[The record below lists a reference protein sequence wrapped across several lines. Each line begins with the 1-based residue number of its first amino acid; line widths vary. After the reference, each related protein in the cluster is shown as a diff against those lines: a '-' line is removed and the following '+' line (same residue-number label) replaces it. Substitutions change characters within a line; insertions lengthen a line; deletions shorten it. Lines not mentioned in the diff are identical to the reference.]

1 MVFPVGYSTTTLLL
15 LVLVLLQ
22 QRQHHIVV
30 VSFTINPLSSSSS
43 LLALSSPRCN
53 VPSVVSVGSNRNVI
67 WNMAVT
73 SDSTSATL
81 DTTTATT
88 TAATAHSNY
97 NENDDDTMISDVGI
111 IILAG
116 GTGSRMKASLPKQ
129 FLLLN
134 NKPILHHSIELFLQ
148 QPFLPTSSKSS
159 YFHHVVL
166 VLDPMYQAEY
176 QYMIDKYRGRLSFA
190 NPGKERQGSVE
201 NGLNQLI
208 RVSNSGAT
216 TTAHN
221 IPNCTYV
228 AIHDSAR
235 PLVTIMEIINVIRDA
250 KRSGTAA
257 VLSVPCKAT
266 IKESSDQGISVLRTI
281 PRERL
286 YEVHTPQVIR
296 IDLLREGFE
305 QVRQNAWSVTDD
317 VSIIEQL
324 NETVLLTRGEYTN
337 IKITTPEDME
347 VAEAILRDRKQQ
359 SKKQNNAR
367 RRRIIGSIVAISN
380 SFWDKVSFW
389 KRKEIDFQ
397 I

>member
-1 MVFPVGYSTTTLLL
+1 MVTKYNQFYRI
-15 LVLVLLQ
+15 VLVLIVLLQ
-22 QRQHHIVV
+22 HTIVL
-30 VSFTINPLSSSSS
+30 SFNIIPLSSLS
-43 LLALSSPRCN
+43 LSSHKIPKY
-53 VPSVVSVGSNRNVI
+53 I
-67 WNMAVT
+67 
-73 SDSTSATL
+73 
-81 DTTTATT
+81 TTTTVINTCSTT
-88 TAATAHSNY
+88 VPNVVPACSYRHIPRNMVLTSNVALDS
-97 NENDDDTMISDVGI
+97 NNNDDDDDDDDGVIISNVGVV
-111 IILAG
+111 ILAG

-129 FLLLN
+129 FLILDE
-134 NKPILHHSIELFLQ
+134 KPILHHSIELFLQ
-148 QPFLPTSSKSS
+148 QPFVPTSPQA

-166 VLDPMYQAEY
+166 VLDPMYQPEY
-176 QYMIDKYRGRLSFA
+176 QYMIDKYNGRLSFA

-208 RVSNSGAT
+208 QVSTNTNSNNNNNNNNT
-216 TTAHN
+216 
-221 IPNCTYV
+221 PNCSYV

-235 PLVTIMEIINVIRDA
+235 PLVTTTEIINVIRDA

-266 IKESSDQGISVLRTI
+266 IKESSDQGVSVLRTI

-305 QVRQNAWSVTDD
+305 QVRQNSWSVTDD

-324 NETVLLTRGEYTN
+324 NKTVILTRGEYTN

-347 VAEAILRDRKQQ
+347 VAEAILRERKQQ
-359 SKKQNNAR
+359 QQQRQKQNNPR
-367 RRRIIGSIVAISN
+367 WKIIIQRIVTVSN
-380 SFWDKVSFW
+380 TIWDKVSFW
-389 KRKEIDFQ
+389 KRNEIDFQ